1 MSAPLAT
8 GAALDS
14 LAPGVADA
22 ETAQEHGLITLG
34 RYLQASSYEFT
45 TPTPATHERV
55 NRRAENAW
63 GTSVRDILGWSR
75 PFRRTP
81 ATEELL
87 SLLIGAGAVAP
98 HLDGWR
104 STVRASTL
112 DHQVMFHSAYP
123 TVESDAVFFGPDTY
137 RFVRALRP
145 ELTGLAAAASYGRA
159 VEIGCGAGP
168 AAIAIARSCPRAQV
182 LAADINR
189 KALDLTAINAELAVA
204 TNLRACYSDLLDDVE
219 GRFDLIVANP
229 PYLLDPDAR
238 TYRHGGGDLGAGLSL
253 RIVEQSMERLTPGG
267 KLVLYTGVAIVDGH
281 DPFRAA
287 AVTLLEHA
295 GLPWRYEEL
304 DPDVFGEELDTPAY
318 RRADRIAAVLLVAT
332 RPPGPCP

>member
-1 MSAPLAT
+1 MNAPAT
-8 GAALDS
+8 VGAAPDVS
-14 LAPGVADA
+14 LADA
-22 ETAQEHGLITLG
+22 PEAVQEHGLITLG
-34 RYLQASSYEFT
+34 RYLQASGYDFIT
-45 TPTPATHERV
+45 ATPATHERV

-87 SLLIGAGAVAP
+87 SLLIGAGAVVP

-112 DHQVMFHSAYP
+112 DRQVIFHSAWP
-123 TVESDAVFFGPDTY
+123 TVETDAVFFGPDTY

-145 ELTGLAAAASYGRA
+145 ELAGLSATSIKRA

-168 AAIAIARSCPRAQV
+168 AAIAIARYCPRAEV
-182 LAADINR
+182 VATDINR
-189 KALDLTAINAELAVA
+189 KALDLTVINAELAGA
-204 TNLRACYSDLLDDVE
+204 ANLRTCYSDLLDDVE

-238 TYRHGGGDLGAGLSL
+238 AYRHGGGDLGAGLSL
-253 RIVEQSMERLTPGG
+253 RIVEQAMERLNPGG
-267 KLVLYTGVAIVDGH
+267 RLVLYTGVAIVDAH

-287 AVTLLEHA
+287 AVALLEHA

-304 DPDVFGEELDTPAY
+304 DPDVFGEELETSAY

-332 RPPGPCP
+332 RLPTPSQ